1 MCFKR
6 DTYMKKI
13 FIPTEDNFP
22 KIADAV
28 VIGGGIV
35 GTATAFWLSRA
46 GLDTVLVEMRQGLS
60 TLTTPSS
67 IESFRAQFTEPTMA
81 EIALPSI
88 EIFENF
94 ADVVGIPNIDIGIH
108 RQGYLFITDD
118 PEMIPDV
125 KAAVETHHSLGV
137 TDSEYLTGDEVRQR
151 FPYVSERAVA
161 ATFRQKD
168 GWLSTHETTQG
179 FARGSSA
186 RFLVSTKATGIL
198 KDAQGVSGVGTN
210 RGTIATRVVV
220 NAAGP
225 FAGVVG
231 NMLGLE
237 LPVRPVRRQKAYI
250 TPRAE
255 IPRNAPLSIDLA
267 RDSYWRPETGGALIG
282 WVDPNEPESAP
293 SENLPTDRYF
303 AALTIDKLTHLFP
316 FWEEVAAGLKGP
328 DVTISAGQYVY
339 TPDDQPL
346 IGPVPEASGFYLN
359 CGYWAGVMLAP
370 AAGKRIADLVTGKMR
385 PDENLLRPTRYDEG
399 IILEG
404 SSFLRGH

>member
-1 MCFKR
+1 MQQ
-6 DTYMKKI
+6 I
-13 FIPTEDNFP
+13 FVPNAENFP
-22 KIADAV
+22 KSADAV

-35 GTATAFWLSRA
+35 GVATAFWLSRA

-67 IESFRAQFTEPTMA
+67 IESFRAQFTEPAMA

-94 ADVVGIPNIDIGIH
+94 ADVVGIPEINISIH
-108 RQGYLFITDD
+108 HQGYLFVTDA

-125 KAAVETHHSLGV
+125 EAAVQTHRRLGI

-168 GWLSTHETTQG
+168 GWLSSHEATQG
-179 FARGSSA
+179 FARGSQA
-186 RFLVSTKATGIL
+186 RFLVETKATGIIQ
-198 KDAQGVSGVGTN
+198 DHQGVSGVETN

-231 NMLGLE
+231 AMLGLE
-237 LPVRPVRRQKAYI
+237 IPVRPVRRQKAYI
-250 TPRAE
+250 TPRAA
-255 IPRNAPLSIDLA
+255 IPQNAPLSIDLA

-282 WVDPNEPESAP
+282 WVNPEEPESPP
-293 SENLPTDRYF
+293 SENIPTDRFF
-303 AALTIDKLTHLFP
+303 AALNIENLLPLFP
-316 FWEEVAAGLKGP
+316 FWEGIAENLKAS
-328 DVTISAGQYVY
+328 DVMVSAGQYVY

-346 IGPVPEASGFYLN
+346 IGQVAEVAGFYLN

-370 AAGKRIADLVTGKMR
+370 QAGKRIANLVTGKMN
-385 PDENLLRPTRYDEG
+385 PEDNLLRPTRYAEG
-399 IILEG
+399 IVLEG